1 MAQTT
6 HTSARGRAI
15 DMNALRL
22 KNEHVRAVG
31 NMNVNARG
39 DLIDADNKP
48 IDTRNASVNRQ
59 YNKQINNVTDEEVV
73 TPQTKNNQVNDSPK
87 DQPVAETV
95 EGLETSDE
103 LDPTVIQDIPE
114 PPEDFDDD
122 FTKVDIDD
130 DKPLTGIQAAL
141 AKAKQKG
148 K

>member
-1 MAQTT
+1 MAQKT
-6 HTSARGRAI
+6 HTSARGKKI

-39 DLIDADNKP
+39 DLIDADNNP
-48 IDTRNASVNRQ
+48 IDTRNATVGRQ
-59 YNKQINNVTDEEVV
+59 YNKQTNNVTDEDVV
-73 TPQTKNNQVNDSPK
+73 IPRSDSVSVPQSPR
-87 DQPVAETV
+87 PEPAA
-95 EGLETSDE
+95 GP
-103 LDPTVIQDIPE
+103 DPIIIQDDIPE

-122 FTKVDIDD
+122 FVKIEEQPTE
-130 DKPLTGIQAAL
+130 PLTGIQAAL